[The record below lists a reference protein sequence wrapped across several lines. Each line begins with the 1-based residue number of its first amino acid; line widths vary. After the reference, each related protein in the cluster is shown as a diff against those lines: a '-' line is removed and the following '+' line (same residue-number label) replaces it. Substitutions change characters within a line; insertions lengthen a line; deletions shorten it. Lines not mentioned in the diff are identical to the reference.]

1 MTRVENRGKSRRPA
15 MAGQASVLV
24 RLSGAN
30 RSRAEISA
38 KVVDISESGIGLE
51 INSQLHRGELVEIS
65 GEAKPADGRRLPS
78 GVARVRWC
86 SPAGNGGYRAGL
98 SFEQTAG
105 VHGASSSDFA
115 DAQEDHYELL
125 QLSPNADAETIQ
137 RVFRILAQRY
147 HPDNQET
154 GNVELFRKVKQSYDV
169 LIDRDKRAAYDVQ
182 RNASRKDRLKIFSG
196 WESCSGMDAEKRKR
210 QGILALLY
218 AQRASNPL
226 QPSMSIRELEDMLAC
241 PREHLEFSLWFL
253 KERKYVTRS
262 DNNRHSITCEGV
274 EAAEREASER
284 AAAEREQLMV
294 PDHRRPRLAAPA

>member
-1 MTRVENRGKSRRPA
+1 

-30 RSRAEISA
+30 RSGAEVSA
-38 KVVDISESGIGLE
+38 RVLDVSEGGIGLE
-51 INSQLHRGELVEIS
+51 LNAQLHRGELVEIA
-65 GEAKPADGRRLPS
+65 GEVRVADGPHWPS
-78 GVARVRWC
+78 GIARVRWC
-86 SPAGNGGYRAGL
+86 LPAGKDGYRAGL
-98 SFEQTAG
+98 SFEQSTE
-105 VHGASSSDFA
+105 VHGASGGDSA

-125 QLSPNADAETIQ
+125 QLSPNADPETIQ

-154 GNVELFRKVKQSYDV
+154 GNVDLFRKVKHSYDV
-169 LIDRDKRAAYDVQ
+169 LIDPDKRAAYDVQ
-182 RNASRKDRLKIFSG
+182 RNAGRKDRLKIFSG

-218 AQRASNPL
+218 AQRAGSPE

-253 KERKYVTRS
+253 KERRYVTRS

-284 AAAEREQLMV
+284 AAAGPEQLMA